1 MSSTAMLNLPTNVA
15 TNRNSYAWN
24 ELDGNRRGMSFQANV
39 TNVGERAD
47 DGGPSSSEA
56 FGARRRFMQSTVRH
70 VTQSDFEV
78 RGGVATNF
86 RPVRGQNFLRRPSG
100 NPYQNV
106 NNSTNSLVHGRSLVR
121 GSGQNG
127 DDATGRIRN
136 VSIDHHIA
144 LIRIV

>member
-24 ELDGNRRGMSFQANV
+24 ELSLQANV

-100 NPYQNV
+100 NP
-106 NNSTNSLVHGRSLVR
+106 
-121 GSGQNG
+121 
-127 DDATGRIRN
+127 
-136 VSIDHHIA
+136 
-144 LIRIV
+144 

>member
-106 NNSTNSLVHGRSLVR
+106 NNSTNSLVHGQSLVR
-121 GSGQNG
+121 GSGRNG